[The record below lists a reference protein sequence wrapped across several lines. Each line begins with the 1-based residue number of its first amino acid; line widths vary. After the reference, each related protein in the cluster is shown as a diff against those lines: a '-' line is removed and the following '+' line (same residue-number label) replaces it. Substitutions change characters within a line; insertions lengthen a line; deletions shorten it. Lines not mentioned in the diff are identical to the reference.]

1 MSEAR
6 WFQRT
11 GVAPRVPD
19 PVPAPR
25 DPRSTAEVDPRVRMV
40 LDVLAGRSVDSVAAA
55 WSIETSLVQRWVAD
69 FLAAGSAVV
78 TNRPEQDVAV
88 QRDRF
93 LAAFAHEL
101 RTPVTVAQGWAMVL
115 AEGDVPAEQVPASFE
130 KLSESLRRLSETI
143 LDVELST
150 AASLGRLRLDAG
162 PVTLEEVRQ
171 RVPGVPAVRRGGGLT
186 LHADAE
192 LLARILRD
200 LWAVATREP
209 EPASV
214 AVDVVTKGPWH
225 EIRVVR
231 TGDPLEHRILQVLM
245 DPFGSDNDDTT
256 GVTTGLY
263 MARALAVAHGG
274 IIGAEGDEDGT
285 VLLVRLPRHPRPDPA
300 TPSRA
305 STTDGEEVPS

>member
-11 GVAPRVPD
+11 GVVPT
-19 PVPAPR
+19 VAAPAPR
-25 DPRSTAEVDPRVRMV
+25 SPRSRGDLDPRVRMV
-40 LDVLAGRSVDSVAAA
+40 LEVLGGRSVGFVADA
-55 WSIETSLVQRWVAD
+55 WNVEPSLVQRWVGD
-69 FLAAGSAVV
+69 FLAAGSAAV
-78 TNRPEQDVAV
+78 TNRPDQDVAA

-93 LAAFAHEL
+93 LAAFAHEM
-101 RTPVTVAQGWAMVL
+101 RTPVTVAQGWAMAL
-115 AEGDVPAEQVPASFE
+115 AEGDVPPGQVQASFE
-130 KLSESLRRLSETI
+130 KLSEALHRLSEHI
-143 LDVELST
+143 VDVDLST
-150 AASLGRLRLDAG
+150 AASLGRLRLDAR

-171 RVPGVPAVRRGGGLT
+171 QVPGVPAVRRGGGIT
-186 LHADAE
+186 IHADPE

-200 LWAVATREP
+200 LWATATREP

-214 AVDVVTKGPWH
+214 AVDVVTNGPWH

-231 TGDPLEHRILQVLM
+231 TGQPLAHRILQVLM

-285 VLLVRLPRHPRPDPA
+285 VLLVRLPRHPHPERA

-305 STTDGEEVPS
+305 STTEGEEV

>member
-1 MSEAR
+1 M
-6 WFQRT
+6 
-11 GVAPRVPD
+11 VPD

-25 DPRSTAEVDPRVRMV
+25 DPRARSGVDPRVRMV
-40 LDVLAGRSVDSVAAA
+40 LDVLAGRSVDSVAAT
-55 WSIETSLVQRWVAD
+55 WNVETSLVERWVGD
-69 FLAAGSAVV
+69 FLVAGSAVV
-78 TNRPEQDVAV
+78 TNHPDQDVAV

-101 RTPVTVAQGWAMVL
+101 RTPVTVAQGWAMAL
-115 AEGDVPAEQVPASFE
+115 AEGDVPPDHVQASFE
-130 KLSESLRRLSETI
+130 KLSEALRRLSEHI

-171 RVPGVPAVRRGGGLT
+171 QVPGVPAVRRGGGLT
-186 LHADAE
+186 LHADAQ

-200 LWAVATREP
+200 LWAIANREP

-214 AVDVVTKGPWH
+214 AVDVVAKGPWH

-231 TGDPLEHRILQVLM
+231 TGHPLGHRILQVLM
-245 DPFGSDNDDTT
+245 DPFGSENDDTT

-285 VLLVRLPRHPRPDPA
+285 VLLVRLPRNPGPDPA
-300 TPSRA
+300 TGSRA
-305 STTDGEEVPS
+305 STTDGEEV